1 MLVNLLPLFIL
12 SVEFFTKS
20 NIFHENQEIFET
32 KTTKEC
38 EGDVWVGSCLLL
50 LLQ

>member
-1 MLVNLLPLFIL
+1 MLVNLLPLFVL
-12 SVEFFTKS
+12 SVEFFAKS
-20 NIFHENQEIFET
+20 NNFHENQESFET
-32 KTTKEC
+32 KMKKEC